1 MTDSPFHC
9 RRAWLF
15 LPLLAAISFLAGCS
29 KPDPAAQGQRPAPEV
44 GVYEVAEKPLQLTSK
59 LPGRTRAWRTAEV
72 RPQVNGIIEQRLFVE
87 GTLVG
92 KDELLYRID
101 DAPYQADLARA
112 EANLVNARNLAERY
126 ESLVGSRS
134 ISRQQ
139 YDDALAALR
148 SARAEYQAAEINLAY
163 TSVKAPIPGKISRSR
178 VSEGALVT
186 SGQQQEMATITQ
198 LDPIYVDIVQPVTK
212 LLDLQKAVETGL
224 IEANGNDDVEVSL
237 VLENGEAYG
246 HKGVLKFSE
255 VVVDEG
261 TGSVT
266 LRAEFSNPDGKLLP
280 GMFVRAVVDEG
291 VRPNAILVPQQAVSR
306 DTRGA
311 PGVWLVTEEST
322 VQRREIKTSRTV
334 GNTWLVTEGLEAGDQ
349 IVTEGVQRL
358 APGVPVRVSPAS
370 NVEVRL
376 NLDSQAK

>member
-1 MTDSPFHC
+1 
-9 RRAWLF
+9 
-15 LPLLAAISFLAGCS
+15 
-29 KPDPAAQGQRPAPEV
+29 
-44 GVYEVAEKPLQLTSK
+44 EKPLKLTSK

-92 KDELLYRID
+92 KDEVLYRID

-112 EANLVNARNLAERY
+112 EANLVNARNLAKRY

-148 SARAEYQAAEINLAY
+148 SGKAEYQAAEINLAY

-186 SGQQQEMATITQ
+186 NGQQQEMATITQ

-212 LLDLQKAVETGL
+212 LLDLQKAIETGL

-261 TGSVT
+261 TGSVI

-280 GMFVRAVVDEG
+280 GMFVRAVVGEG

-306 DTRGA
+306 DTRGV
-311 PGVWLVTEEST
+311 PGVWLVTEENT

-334 GNTWLVTEGLEAGDQ
+334 GNTWLVTEGLDAGDR

-358 APGVPVRVSPAS
+358 APGVPVQVSSAG
-370 NVEVRL
+370 NVNVRL
-376 NLDSQAK
+376 DLDPQAK

>member
-1 MTDSPFHC
+1 MTDTLYRY
-9 RRAWLF
+9 RRAPQL
-15 LPLLAAISFLAGCS
+15 LLLLATISFLAGCS
-29 KPDPAAQGQRPAPEV
+29 KSDPVPEGQRPPPAV
-44 GVYEVAEKPLQLTSK
+44 GIYEIVEQPLQLTSK

-72 RPQVNGIIEQRLFVE
+72 RPQVNGLIEQRLFVE
-87 GTLVG
+87 GTFVE
-92 KDELLYRID
+92 KDEVLYQID

-148 SARAEYQAAEINLAY
+148 SARAEYQTAEINLAY

-178 VSEGALVT
+178 VSEGSLVT
-186 SGQQQEMATITQ
+186 NGQSQEMATITQ
-198 LDPIYVDIVQPVTK
+198 LDPIYVDIVQPVTR
-212 LLDLQKAVETGL
+212 LLDLQAAIETGL
-224 IEANGNDDVEVSL
+224 IEANRNQDVEVSL
-237 VLENGEAYG
+237 VLENGETYA

-280 GMFVRAVVDEG
+280 GMFVRAVVEEG
-291 VRPNAILVPQQAVSR
+291 VRPNATLVPQQAVFR
-306 DTRGA
+306 DTRGK
-311 PGVWLVTEEST
+311 PGVWVVTPEST
-322 VQRREIKTSRTV
+322 VQRREIETARTV
-334 GNTWLVTEGLEAGDQ
+334 GNTWLVTAGLTAGDRV
-349 IVTEGVQRL
+349 VTEGVQRL
-358 APGVPVRVSPAS
+358 APGIPVQVQPAA
-370 NVEVRL
+370 NVEVSL
-376 NLDSQAK
+376 NFDLKAN